1 MKPSKTCFLALATFF
16 GLTTAILIPANY
28 NDVPQVT
35 TAATTT
41 TKDQRL
47 VPFNM
52 TNPEINPPF
61 VVLHS
66 SPPPPSPSHSHA
78 KRTFGKPWKEGQ
90 KATPRPC
97 PYPKTRPCITQ
108 KEIDQGWH
116 DVTGCF
122 NESYFFIIGRTYCW
136 EAGDDCVKADC
147 RY

>member
-1 MKPSKTCFLALATFF
+1 MKPSKNSLLVLAAFF
-16 GLTTAILIPANY
+16 GLATAMVIPTNS
-28 NDVPQVT
+28 NDVPRVS
-35 TAATTT
+35 ATTT
-41 TKDQRL
+41 IKEEYS

-52 TNPEINPPF
+52 TKFKINSPF
-61 VVLHS
+61 VVLNS
-66 SPPPPSPSHSHA
+66 SPPSPSPSHSNI
-78 KRTFGKPWKEGQ
+78 KRTSGKPWKEGQ

-116 DVTGCF
+116 DISGCF
-122 NESYFFIIGRTYCW
+122 NETYFLLIGRTYCW

>member
-1 MKPSKTCFLALATFF
+1 MKPPKNYLLVLAAFF
-16 GLTTAILIPANY
+16 GLATAMVIPANS
-28 NDVPQVT
+28 NDVPRVS
-35 TAATTT
+35 ATTT
-41 TKDQRL
+41 TKEEHS
-47 VPFNM
+47 VPFNI
-52 TNPEINPPF
+52 TKFRINPPF

-66 SPPPPSPSHSHA
+66 SPPSPAPSRSNA
-78 KRTFGKPWKEGQ
+78 KRTFGKPWKARQ

-116 DVTGCF
+116 DVNGCF
-122 NESYFFIIGRTYCW
+122 NETYFFVMGHTYCW